1 MTEYICIALSHL
13 CLFTKQK
20 KSFAGYYNWQSE
32 HFFQTYKRPVI
43 ENRKSCA
50 CFLYIIFVWNMCK
63 NHVLKNMCMSVGFP
77 GKMLCKILIL
87 FEYLL
92 ARIIRRHLVIVTR
105 EENLHRK
112 IKKSCA
118 GFLYISFGHDSYKRP
133 VIFQIQHWQS
143 TCVSQGTS

>member
-1 MTEYICIALSHL
+1 MWPKKSQMTEYICIALSHL

-112 IKKSCA
+112 IKNLAQDFC
-118 GFLYISFGHDSYKRP
+118 
-133 VIFQIQHWQS
+133 
-143 TCVSQGTS
+143 T